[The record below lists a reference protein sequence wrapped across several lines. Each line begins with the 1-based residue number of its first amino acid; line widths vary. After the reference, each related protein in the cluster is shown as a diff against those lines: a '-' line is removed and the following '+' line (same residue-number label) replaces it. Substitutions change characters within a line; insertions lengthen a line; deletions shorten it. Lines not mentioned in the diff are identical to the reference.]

1 MVPEPQAEGKIVGY
15 ISESMSEDEAE
26 RGSFRVF
33 KVQSSIVLGL
43 PSGDCTFL
51 GRQQRGCRIRIVLA
65 TGTCM
70 VYTVPVLGGRQQGWQ
85 WTYSLAAPGLATSIS
100 SSR

>member
-51 GRQQRGCRIRIVLA
+51 GGNNGGVGYGLYWQLALAWYIPCRYWVVVSKVGSGRTLSRPLA
-65 TGTCM
+65 
-70 VYTVPVLGGRQQGWQ
+70 
-85 WTYSLAAPGLATSIS
+85 
-100 SSR
+100 